1 MLWTNWSRSGD
12 YYTPFITK
20 KNSDGTMFGHEMI
33 DDFIDL
39 YNSKNSIFAND
50 QKDVLAKLT
59 SGKSQLAENKKYTE
73 PGGYILNL
81 SPYQRINDEIEVQAR
96 VNKKRWNSKTCWG
109 NKEQN
114 IRFKDRG

>member
-1 MLWTNWSRSGD
+1 
-12 YYTPFITK
+12 
-20 KNSDGTMFGHEMI
+20 MFGHEMI

-81 SPYQRINDEIEVQAR
+81 LL
-96 VNKKRWNSKTCWG
+96 
-109 NKEQN
+109 
-114 IRFKDRG
+114 IRELMMKLKFRHV